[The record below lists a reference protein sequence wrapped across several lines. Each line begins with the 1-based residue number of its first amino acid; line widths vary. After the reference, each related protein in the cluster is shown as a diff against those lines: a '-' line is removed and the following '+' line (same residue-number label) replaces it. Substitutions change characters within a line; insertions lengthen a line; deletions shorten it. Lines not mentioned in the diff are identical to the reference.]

1 MLSQGKDGY
10 CAFWKK
16 GLCGIH
22 PVKPKMCRDW
32 PFIRSVV
39 VDAGNWFAMARN
51 CPGMRTDV
59 SEDDIR
65 RCVRNELKKNGRL
78 DVEPKSVF

>member
-1 MLSQGKDGY
+1 VLAQGKGGY

-32 PFIRSVV
+32 PFIGSVI
-39 VDAGNWFAMARN
+39 VDPGNWYAMARS

-59 SEDDIR
+59 SEEEIL
-65 RCVRNELKKNGRL
+65 RCVKHELKKNGRR
-78 DVEPKSVF
+78 